1 MSSRIERHAPT
12 DASSLRTPHV
22 MRSATLTLFVF
33 AVLFAVVRSVGG
45 NNSAWQATGWLRVIQ
60 LPAELFMQFVEGVA
74 RLVKAGSD
82 GASFTARLGCL
93 LLLIVL
99 FVALRRWMLMYY
111 AYKPGAV
118 DVKRLVA
125 SAPDAEPNLEG
136 LTAQFRKQLSETNL
150 YPPTALPA
158 EAPADN
164 FLDLLGDVDLEPR
177 KVWTSLL
184 RLFSRLRPKIAYT
197 VRGVLRTREQE
208 PRFGITV
215 TVTSYAIRGSRTE
228 AIWGTTWDEAVQDA
242 GYWVM
247 ASLVPVTRASRRP
260 PWQQWRG
267 RDLPPKLFAAYQQAR
282 ELSSDRKFD
291 DALDRYYEALR
302 IDPTN
307 LYLRTQ
313 IAGIQEQLWL
323 HLDALETYYGAVI
336 LDGQTSTERNARM
349 GMGSWD
355 PRRIFR
361 RRYRWWRSGLLEA
374 RFRYAVV
381 LGVAERT
388 ANQWCRPEAG
398 RYPRREHARM
408 EIRKALVPAL
418 ASRHWRILMGLTP
431 PGETR
436 PLWWVRENDAKLW
449 LEKRLGEEERREEIV
464 KVIFLLACRE
474 EMRQLADD
482 YPRMLRILFQLRHPF
497 SHAHGT
503 LTRTSLR
510 LDRDV
515 WAPLRLAQV
524 EDQGGYA
531 FQGLENS
538 LRWGSLSAEK
548 LQRGVKKARGWLRM
562 PRQWLS
568 PEWSLWQDSYNAA
581 CVYAVGMNR
590 FAEGDA
596 EHGALADLAV
606 EELENATHADS
617 SGFHHPLMRSW
628 LLAEDPDLE
637 ELRQTDH
644 FIRFERETYP
654 HASPDRHRPRRPVW
668 PEMTVYDQHL
678 LSGCAEV
685 MEHTWRLR
693 GKQLPVES
701 HLLAQW
707 FSGDAELWRCVHRI
721 AENEGRH
728 WRDREKLLQHVREI
742 ADITLLVKCGLPARL
757 PEMDDLLDNATWL
770 NVNDARKHV
779 EASEQEIK
787 RRLESMK
794 SVVSE
799 RLNGSGNP
807 NSPIVL
813 STQWL
818 TSVRR
823 NGASAVFVTQ
833 AAVRQVCR
841 DYEIAWRALRDQ
853 VDPDEDGAALRTA
866 MSRFHEPND
875 RWWRALAVIRNGG
888 AYNFRRVS

>member
-1 MSSRIERHAPT
+1 MEIVE
-12 DASSLRTPHV
+12 
-22 MRSATLTLFVF
+22 
-33 AVLFAVVRSVGG
+33 
-45 NNSAWQATGWLRVIQ
+45 W
-60 LPAELFMQFVEGVA
+60 PAELFMQFVEGIA
-74 RLVKAGSD
+74 RLVKAGGD
-82 GASFTARLGCL
+82 GASSTARLGCL

-118 DVKRLVA
+118 DVKMLVA
-125 SAPDAEPNLEG
+125 SVPDVEPNLEG

-197 VRGVLRTREQE
+197 VRGVLRVREQE

-228 AIWGTTWDEAVQDA
+228 AIWGITWDEAVQDA

-267 RDLPPKLFAAYQQAR
+267 RDLPPELFAAYQQAR

-323 HLDALETYYGAVI
+323 HLDALETYYGALL
-336 LDGQTSTERNARM
+336 LDGQSSAQRNARM

-355 PRRIFR
+355 PRRIFQ

-388 ANQWCRPEAG
+388 ADQWCRSEAG
-398 RYPRREHARM
+398 KYPRREHARM

-418 ASRHWRILMGLTP
+418 AARHWRILMGLTP

-436 PLWWVRENDAKLW
+436 PFCWARERDAKLW
-449 LEKRLGEEERREEIV
+449 LEKQLGEGGRREEIV
-464 KVIFLLACRE
+464 RVIFLLACRE

-482 YPRMLRILFQLRHPF
+482 YPRLLRHLFQLRHPF
-497 SHAHGT
+497 SRAHGT
-503 LTRTSLR
+503 LSRTSLR

-515 WAPLRLAQV
+515 WAPLRLARV
-524 EDQGGYA
+524 EAQGGCE
-531 FQGLENS
+531 FKGLENP
-538 LRWGSLSAEK
+538 LRWDSLSAET
-548 LQRGVKKARGWLRM
+548 LRRRVKRARGWLRV
-562 PRQWLS
+562 PRQWLA
-568 PEWSLWQDSYNAA
+568 PEWHLWQDSYNAA
-581 CVYAVGMNR
+581 CAYAVGMNR
-590 FAEGDA
+590 FADQGAEHGAPDQGV

-606 EELENATHADS
+606 EELENATHSDS
-617 SGFHHPLMRSW
+617 SGLHHPLMRSW

-668 PEMTVYDQHL
+668 PEMTAYDQHL

-701 HLLAQW
+701 HQLAQW
-707 FSGDAELWRCVHRI
+707 FSSDAELWRCVQRI

-728 WRDREKLLQHVREI
+728 WRDREKLLQKVREF

-770 NVNDARKHV
+770 SFDDARSHV
-779 EASEQEIK
+779 EEAEREIK
-787 RRLESMK
+787 NRLDSMK

-799 RLNGSGNP
+799 RLNGSENP
-807 NSPIVL
+807 HSPIVL
-813 STQWL
+813 SVHWL

-823 NGASAVFVTQ
+823 QGASSDFVTQ
-833 AAVRQVCR
+833 AAVRLLCR

-853 VDPDEDGAALRTA
+853 VDPDEDDTALLTA
-866 MSRFHEPND
+866 MHRFHDPND
-875 RWWRALAVIRNGG
+875 RWWRALAVIRTGG
-888 AYNFRRVS
+888 AHNFRRAS